1 MTMQMQYKFTSR
13 QSFKQS
19 LMRTLIKILLVL
31 ILFAAAIFVLDK
43 FDFPSPEK
51 KINKE
56 ITDEI
61 IKLK

>member
-1 MTMQMQYKFTSR
+1 
-13 QSFKQS
+13 
-19 LMRTLIKILLVL
+19 MRKLIKFLLVV
-31 ILFAAAIFVLDK
+31 ILFVAAVFVLDK

>member
-1 MTMQMQYKFTSR
+1 MQMQYKFTSR

-19 LMRTLIKILLVL
+19 LMRTLIKIILVI
-31 ILFAAAIFVLDK
+31 ILFVAAIFVLDK

>member
-1 MTMQMQYKFTSR
+1 MQMQYKFTSR
-13 QSFKQS
+13 QRFKQS
-19 LMRTLIKILLVL
+19 LIRTLIKIILVI
-31 ILFAAAIFVLDK
+31 ILFVAAIFVLDK

>member
-1 MTMQMQYKFTSR
+1 MQYKFTSR

-19 LMRTLIKILLVL
+19 LIRTLIKITLVL
-31 ILFAAAIFVLDK
+31 ILFVAAIFVLDK

>member
-1 MTMQMQYKFTSR
+1 MQMQYKFTSR

-19 LMRTLIKILLVL
+19 LMRTLIKILLIL
-31 ILFAAAIFVLDK
+31 ILFVAAIFVLDK

>member
-1 MTMQMQYKFTSR
+1 MQMQYKFTSR

-19 LMRTLIKILLVL
+19 LIRTLIKIILVL
-31 ILFAAAIFVLDK
+31 ILFVAAIFVLDK